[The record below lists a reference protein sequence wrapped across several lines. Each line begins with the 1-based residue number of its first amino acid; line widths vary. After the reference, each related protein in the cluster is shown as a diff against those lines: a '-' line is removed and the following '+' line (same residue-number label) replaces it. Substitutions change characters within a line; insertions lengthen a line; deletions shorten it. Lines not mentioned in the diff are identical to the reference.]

1 MIKFI
6 TDSSS
11 DLFNLMGQSL
21 ATVPLSIATDERE
34 YIDDENLDN
43 HEMLDYMLSYKGKSR
58 TSCPP
63 VDAWIQAFDHA
74 EAFDFG
80 AAKLG
85 AFGSAEAAGLG
96 GVGSAGAAGA
106 ALYGAAG
113 ADGAAAISDEGL
125 EIYVVTLTS
134 GLSGTYNSAC
144 LAKDMYLEDHPDAKI
159 LVIDSL
165 SVGPEIRLIIEK
177 MVSLKACGKTFEEVS
192 EEILAYQK
200 KTRLYFG
207 FTSIHNLVMNGRVSK
222 IAGAAVSALNM
233 TVMGTAS
240 PEGTIATGRKARGK
254 KKVIRGFLEDL
265 REANYT
271 SGKIYIT
278 HVENEEFAQEVKRA
292 ILSEYPAAVIET
304 YPTRGLV
311 SYYGER
317 GGIVL
322 ACE

>member
-11 DLFNLMGQSL
+11 DLFTLMGQPL

-63 VDAWIQAFDHA
+63 VDAWIQAFDKA
-74 EAFDFG
+74 EAFDF
-80 AAKLG
+80 
-85 AFGSAEAAGLG
+85 EAAGLG
-96 GVGSAGAAGA
+96 GVGSAGAAE
-106 ALYGAAG
+106 
-113 ADGAAAISDEGL
+113 ISDEGL

-144 LAKDMYLEDHPDAKI
+144 LARDMYLEDYPDAKI
-159 LVIDSL
+159 LVVDSL
-165 SVGPEIRLIIEK
+165 SVGPEIRLIVEK
-177 MVSLKACGKTFEEVS
+177 MVDLKAEGKTFEQVS
-192 EEILAYQK
+192 EEILEYQK

-207 FTSIHNLVMNGRVSK
+207 FTSIHNLVMNGRVNK

-271 SGKIYIT
+271 TGKIYIT